1 MNILSLE
8 NVSKNYGFRPLF
20 ESVTLGLEDR
30 DKIGIIGANGSGK
43 TTLLKIIAGVEEPD
57 TGRVTRAKGKS
68 LAYLSQNP
76 PYDENLTVLETIFA
90 SSSGIM
96 QTIRDYEDVCHEV
109 AAGRHD
115 AATLQRMSD
124 LQHELEEG
132 GGWEI
137 ETNARSVLTKL
148 DITDTHAKMGA
159 LSGGQRKRVALA
171 HELIFKPDILILDE
185 PTNHLDADTIEW
197 LEDYLRRY
205 TGVLLLVTHDR
216 YFLDR
221 VTDRI
226 FEIDRG
232 AVQNFNGN
240 YAYYLEKKAEQE
252 TLREVEGH
260 KREQLIKKELAW
272 LRRGA
277 KARTRKSKHR
287 IEAAHALMAQPKEQ
301 AKGEVDIATGSK
313 RLGSKVIELNGVS
326 KSYGDNT
333 LIEDFTYLVK
343 RDDRIGIIG
352 ANGSG
357 KTTLLDMITGRV
369 APDKGEIEI
378 GQTVHIGYYDQE
390 SRALNDEQR
399 VIDYIRDIAEYVTTN
414 EGVQITAGKM
424 LERFLFTPAQQYAV
438 IGNLSGGERRRLYL
452 LRILM
457 GSPNVLLLDEPT
469 NDLDIPTL
477 IALEQY
483 LDDFPGA
490 LIVVSHDRYFLDRTI
505 DKVFR
510 FTQGGN
516 VREYAGDY
524 TAYLEAELASPSRTT
539 PSDQSG
545 GHPSSN
551 QEASRAP
558 NSPPVS
564 GASAD
569 GVVSSDSPPVLGGV
583 AATSADG
590 VVSSESPP
598 VLGGVAAA
606 SADGVVP
613 VAGTRAP
620 NPKAKKLT
628 FKENRE
634 LEALESRIAETE
646 SRLPEIENELA
657 ASATDAARVH
667 ELFLEQQRLNSQLE
681 IDLTR
686 WTELAERVDG

>member
-20 ESVTLGLEDR
+20 ENVTVGLEER

-43 TTLLKIIAGVEEPD
+43 TTLLKIIAGTEQPD

-76 PYDENLTVLETIFA
+76 GYDENLTVLETIFA
-90 SSSGIM
+90 SSSGVM
-96 QTIRDYEDVCHEV
+96 QTIRDYEDVCHDV
-109 AAGRHD
+109 AAGKHD
-115 AATLQRMSD
+115 DATMQRLSD
-124 LQHELEEG
+124 LQHELEMN

-137 ETNARSVLTKL
+137 ETNARAVLTKL
-148 DITDTHAKMGA
+148 DIPDTSTKMGT

-197 LEDYLRRY
+197 LESYLARY

-232 AVQNFNGN
+232 TVQNFNGN

-260 KREQLIKKELAW
+260 KRDQLIKKELAW

-287 IEAAHALMAQPKEQ
+287 IEAAHALMATPKEA
-301 AKGEVDIATGSK
+301 AKAEVDIAIGSK
-313 RLGSKVIELNGVS
+313 RLGSKVIEINGVS
-326 KSYGDNT
+326 KSYGEIT
-333 LIEDFTYLVK
+333 LIDDFTYLLK

-369 APDKGEIEI
+369 APDGGEIEI

-452 LRILM
+452 LKILM

-477 IALEQY
+477 IALEEY
-483 LDDFPGA
+483 LDDFAGA

-505 DKVFR
+505 DNIFH
-510 FTQGGN
+510 FEPGGI

-524 TAYLEAELASPSRTT
+524 SAYLEANAKE
-539 PSDQSG
+539 
-545 GHPSSN
+545 
-551 QEASRAP
+551 EA
-558 NSPPVS
+558 
-564 GASAD
+564 
-569 GVVSSDSPPVLGGV
+569 L
-583 AATSADG
+583 
-590 VVSSESPP
+590 EIQ
-598 VLGGVAAA
+598 
-606 SADGVVP
+606 
-613 VAGTRAP
+613 
-620 NPKAKKLT
+620 NPKSKIQNGDDRGSSAIQDAKSKIQNGKKLS
-628 FKENRE
+628 FKETRE
-634 LEALESRIAETE
+634 LESLELRIAAAE
-646 SRLPEIENELA
+646 SRLPEIERELV
-657 ASATDAARVH
+657 ASATDAGRVH
-667 ELFLEQQRLNSQLE
+667 ELFIEQQRLTGQLE
-681 IDLTR
+681 TDLTR
-686 WTELAERVDG
+686 WTELAERVEG

>member
-1 MNILSLE
+1 MNIVSLE
-8 NVSKNYGFRPLF
+8 NVSKNYGFKPLF
-20 ESVTLGLEDR
+20 ENVTLGLEDR
-30 DKIGIIGANGSGK
+30 DKVGIIGANGSGK
-43 TTLLKIIAGVEEPD
+43 TTFLRVLAGVEEPD
-57 TGRVTRAKGKS
+57 TGRVVRAKGQT

-90 SSSGIM
+90 SSSGVM
-96 QTIRDYEDVCHEV
+96 QTIRDYEAACHDL
-109 AAGRHD
+109 AAGMHD
-115 AATLQRMSD
+115 AALLNRMAE
-124 LQHELEEG
+124 LQHDLEIN

-137 ETNARSVLTKL
+137 EANARAVLTKL
-148 DITDTHAKMGA
+148 DITDTSAKMGT

-197 LEDYLRRY
+197 LEAYLARY
-205 TGVLLLVTHDR
+205 TGMLLLVTHDR

-226 FEIDRG
+226 FEVERG
-232 AVQNFNGN
+232 GIQSFSGN

-287 IEAAHALMAQPKEQ
+287 IEAAHTLMATPKET
-301 AKGEVDIATGSK
+301 AKENVDIAIGSK
-313 RLGSKVIELNGVS
+313 RLGSKVIEINGVS
-326 KSYGDNT
+326 KSYGSNT
-333 LIEDFTYLVK
+333 LINDFSYLLK

-369 APDKGEIEI
+369 APDSGEIDI

-390 SRALNDEQR
+390 SRELNDEQR

-477 IALEQY
+477 IALEEY
-483 LDDFPGA
+483 LDDFAGA

-505 DKVFR
+505 ENVFR
-510 FTQGGN
+510 FEPGGN
-516 VREYAGDY
+516 VREFAGDY
-524 TAYLEAELASPSRTT
+524 TAYLESNEREALVRTASN
-539 PSDQSG
+539 SDRV
-545 GHPSSN
+545 PK
-551 QEASRAP
+551 P
-558 NSPPVS
+558 VPVS
-564 GASAD
+564 TA
-569 GVVSSDSPPVLGGV
+569 SDS
-583 AATSADG
+583 DR
-590 VVSSESPP
+590 
-598 VLGGVAAA
+598 
-606 SADGVVP
+606 VP
-613 VAGTRAP
+613 QNAKT
-620 NPKAKKLT
+620 KKLS
-628 FKENRE
+628 FKETRE
-634 LEALESRIAETE
+634 LENLEKSIATAEA
-646 SRLPEIENELA
+646 RLPAIDKELVQA
-657 ASATDAARVH
+657 ASDAGRVH
-667 ELFLEQQRLNSQLE
+667 QLFTEQQVLEAQLE
-681 IDLTR
+681 ADMTR
-686 WTELAERVDG
+686 WAELAERAENK